1 MIIFIYRLICDII
14 IIIII
19 MIIVKPKSAGSEGS
33 LGLASRIDAKK
44 VIKLCIT

>member
-1 MIIFIYRLICDII
+1 MIIFIYRLICDI